1 MINNSDLPILSANDI
16 DASLLIDFYK
26 VAFPLQT
33 DSWKKNWKW
42 RYRLSFNSAIFPMVI
57 VHNNHVIAHLGVIP
71 FKLSINE
78 KTYTATYG
86 GNHAVL
92 PDFQRHGIG
101 KHLVKKWM
109 EMSDIYIGFPNER
122 SIGIYKKFGWIES
135 FNTYLHFFPLNPFDH
150 QKFVSLIPNSLRRSL
165 NIIVR
170 PLFFANYHFNINT
183 TPNINFLPLNSNSI
197 EIFVSSLNRQNNLIT
212 PLRDSDFL
220 NWRLLDSPDKEDY
233 YIITER
239 NINDVV
245 MIIKLFR
252 KNELK
257 YIDILMISN
266 RQKLNSIRYMISAL
280 AIWGI
285 KNNYSYIR
293 YFTSQ
298 KHLSDYLRKS
308 MRSIVRHPRFIS
320 YSNNKSLYDRLL
332 HCGWDLEII
341 DCEFEEF

>member
-1 MINNSDLPILSANDI
+1 MSNNSNLPILSANNI
-16 DASLLIDFYK
+16 DTSLLFDFYK
-26 VAFPLQT
+26 IVFPSRS

-57 VHNNHVIAHLGVIP
+57 LQNNQVIAHLGVIP
-71 FKLSINE
+71 FKLSIDE

-109 EMSDIYIGFPNER
+109 EMSDIYLGFPNEQ

-135 FNTYLHFFPLNPFDH
+135 FNMYLHYFPLNPFNH
-150 QKFVSLIPNSLRRSL
+150 QKFINLIPDFLRRSL
-165 NIIVR
+165 NV
-170 PLFFANYHFNINT
+170 FFYPFLYANYCFNINT
-183 TPNINFLPLNSNSI
+183 PSKINFQSISSNSI
-197 EIFVSSLNRQNNLIT
+197 DIFISTLNKQNNLIT
-212 PLRDSDFL
+212 PLRDYDFL
-220 NWRLLDSPDKEDY
+220 NWRLFDSPDKNEYRIFTDG
-233 YIITER
+233 
-239 NINDVV
+239 NINDIA
-245 MIIKLFR
+245 MIIKLFH
-252 KNELK
+252 KNGLK
-257 YIDILMISN
+257 YIDILMISDKQN
-266 RQKLNSIRYMISAL
+266 LTSIRYMISSL

-293 YFTSQ
+293 YFTCQ

-308 MRSIVRHPRFIS
+308 MRSIIKHPRFIS
-320 YSNNKSLYDRLL
+320 YSNNKSLFEKLQHY
-332 HCGWDLEII
+332 GWDLELI